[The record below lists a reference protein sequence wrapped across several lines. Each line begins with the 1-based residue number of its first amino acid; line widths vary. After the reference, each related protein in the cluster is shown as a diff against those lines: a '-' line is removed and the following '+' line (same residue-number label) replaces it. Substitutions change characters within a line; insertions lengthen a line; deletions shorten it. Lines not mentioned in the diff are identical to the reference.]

1 MTDNLDALAARDDLL
16 AVAAAWPAIR
26 ARLTPTSATSEIRTP
41 PGSKPPIDIGVSDLM
56 RTVEER
62 TRFYAQ
68 VLIEEVPPAHGCSG
82 ACHGSP
88 EHRCECTPDAV
99 AVLGEDC
106 PERVDPIT
114 TSTMPGLLQEVAG
127 RYGHFTHRS
136 GERMALDFLDDAHE
150 MRRMVSGLLAQTERP
165 RWQGPCPEDE
175 CVGELYQRAGGSEAR
190 CRECGR
196 EVGTVEWRAIL
207 AVAFS
212 ERLMPWGEL
221 VSALFTMGHK
231 VPVETMSTWVKR
243 GKVWTAHRAE
253 AEANGWKVRAMPRQC
268 LVPEIVD
275 PDLYRFEDAMAL
287 AERRVARMRASA

>member
-1 MTDNLDALAARDDLL
+1 MTDNLEALAARDDLL

-41 PGSKPPIDIGVSDLM
+41 PGSKPPIDIGVSDLI
-56 RTVEER
+56 RTVKER

-68 VLIEEVPPAHGCSG
+68 VLLEELPPAHGCGG

-88 EHRCECTPDAV
+88 EHRCECKPDAV
-99 AVLGEDC
+99 VVLGDDC
-106 PERVDPIT
+106 PDRVDPIT
-114 TSTMPGLLQEVAG
+114 TSSMPALLQEVAG

-175 CVGELYQRAGGSEAR
+175 CAGELYQRAGGSEAR

-207 AVAFS
+207 AVAF
-212 ERLMPWGEL
+212 ETRLMTWGEL
-221 VSALFTMGHK
+221 VSALYVMGHQ
-231 VPVETMSTWVKR
+231 VPAETVNTWVKR
-243 GKVWTAHRAE
+243 YKVWKRDKAASELEGER
-253 AEANGWKVRAMPRQC
+253 VRQLPRQC
-268 LVPEIVD
+268 LVPAFED
-275 PDLYRFEDAMAL
+275 PDLYRFKDATDL
-287 AERRVARMRASA
+287 AERRVARVRASA

>member
-1 MTDNLDALAARDDLL
+1 MTDNLAALAARDDLL

-41 PGSKPPIDIGVSDLM
+41 PGSKPPIDLGVSDLM

-68 VLIEEVPPAHGCSG
+68 VLIEET
-82 ACHGSP
+82 
-88 EHRCECTPDAV
+88 EDWTP
-99 AVLGEDC
+99 
-106 PERVDPIT
+106 T
-114 TSTMPGLLQEVAG
+114 TSTMPELLQEVAM

-136 GERMALDFLDDAHE
+136 GDRMALDFLDDAHE

-175 CVGELYQRAGGSEAR
+175 CAGELYQRAGGSEAR

-207 AVAFS
+207 AVAF
-212 ERLMPWGEL
+212 ETRLMTWGEL
-221 VSALFTMGHK
+221 VSALYVMGHQ
-231 VPVETMSTWVKR
+231 VPAETVNTWVKR
-243 GKVWTAHRAE
+243 YKVWKRDKAASELEGER
-253 AEANGWKVRAMPRQC
+253 VRQLPRQC
-268 LVPEIVD
+268 LVPAFED
-275 PDLYRFEDAMAL
+275 PDLYRFKDATDL
-287 AERRVARMRASA
+287 AERRVARVRASA

>member
-1 MTDNLDALAARDDLL
+1 MTDNLAALAARDDLL

-68 VLIEEVPPAHGCSG
+68 VLLEEVPPAHGCNG

-99 AVLGEDC
+99 VVLGEDC

-114 TSTMPGLLQEVAG
+114 TSTMPGLLQEVAA

-212 ERLMPWGEL
+212 KRLMLRSEL
-221 VSALFTMGHK
+221 ISALAVFRC
-231 VPVETMSTWVKR
+231 EVKPNTLARWIQR
-243 GKVWTAHRAE
+243 GRLVAAH
-253 AEANGWKVRAMPRQC
+253 
-268 LVPEIVD
+268 LD
-275 PDLYRFEDAMAL
+275 PDLFHFQDAAVL
-287 AERRVARMRASA
+287 AKAELPDLTERMSA